1 MHRAPLLEKGTG
13 PTRNGGQKKRPRGT
27 LFRVQG
33 GSLFADPRRAPTRVG
48 GQQKA
53 TPCQNGV
60 DPPLGSQGLTTDAR
74 PRASVVSYV

>member
-33 GSLFADPRRAPTRVG
+33 GS
-48 GQQKA
+48 
-53 TPCQNGV
+53 
-60 DPPLGSQGLTTDAR
+60 QGLTTDAR
-74 PRASVVSYV
+74 PRGSVVVFVRRRTDTRVGGGHFLIPDPGGILGRGARF